1 MRLLVNTHPTEPV
14 NFLSLVRLEVPHLEL
29 RVALTKPELVVELT
43 QPLAVLFDKLD
54 HDSLLLTLL
63 Y

>member
-1 MRLLVNTHPTEPV
+1 LRLLVNTHPTEPV
-14 NFLSLVRLEVPHLEL
+14 YFLSLVRLEVPHLEL
-29 RVALTKPELVVELT
+29 RVALTQPELVVELT